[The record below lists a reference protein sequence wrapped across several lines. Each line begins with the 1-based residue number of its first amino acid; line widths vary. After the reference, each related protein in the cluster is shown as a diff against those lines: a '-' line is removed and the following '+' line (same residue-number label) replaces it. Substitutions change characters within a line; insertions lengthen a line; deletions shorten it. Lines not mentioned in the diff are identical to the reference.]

1 MSAAGRLVTKDDGTE
16 IPIGSTLKNN
26 DGTEFILK
34 GWRRP
39 HKASSSGRV
48 FVSKVLKNIGERTEE
63 VFERHLFPHVFGLKI
78 VDHEFSDAPKPIE
91 VIDEHGNVIGER
103 FENVTSFD

>member
-1 MSAAGRLVTKDDGTE
+1 MSAAGRLVTKSDGIE
-16 IPIGSTLKNN
+16 LPIGAIIKDNN
-26 DGTEFILK
+26 GIEFTLK

-48 FVSKVLKNIGERTEE
+48 FVMKKND
-63 VFERHLFPHVFGLKI
+63 VFERQFFPHVFGLEI

-91 VIDEHGNVIGER
+91 VEDEHGNVIGER